1 MRPMTV
7 IPVSLYNAGMIRS
20 DTAGSFRFCVAPMLD
35 WTDRHERY
43 FLRLLSRHARLY
55 TEMVTTGALI
65 HGDRQRFLR
74 HDQAEQPVALQ
85 LGGCVPEEL
94 ARCAVMAEEAG
105 FNEVN
110 LNVGC
115 PSDRVQ
121 SGRFGACLM
130 ANPALVAEGVEAM
143 CRATTLP
150 VTVKTR
156 IGIDDQDSDEFL
168 QRFIEPVAEAGCRHF
183 ILHARCAW
191 LKGLSP
197 KENRDIP
204 PLNRDRVLR
213 MKQRYPSLFF
223 VINGGITTLEES
235 RSLLESLD
243 GVMLGREVYQNPW
256 LLDSVDHALFGE
268 PASHRTRGDI
278 IRAFL
283 PYVQGE
289 LDRGTPLQQ
298 MTRHILGLYRGV
310 PGGRRFRRHLSENA
324 HRSGAGIGVLEDA
337 VALTEPTETCEEIA

>member
-1 MRPMTV
+1 MTQFTNHA
-7 IPVSLYNAGMIRS
+7 P
-20 DTAGSFRFCVAPMLD
+20 FRFCVAPMLD

-65 HGDRQRFLR
+65 HGEPQRFLQY
-74 HDQAEQPVALQ
+74 DPAEHPVALQ
-85 LGGCVPEEL
+85 LGGCDPDEL
-94 ARCAVMAEEAG
+94 AHCARLAEQAG
-105 FNEVN
+105 YDEVN

-130 ANPALVAEGVEAM
+130 ADPGLVARGVAAM
-143 CRATTLP
+143 RQATSLP

-168 QRFIEPVAEAGCRHF
+168 QRFIEPVADAGCTHF

-191 LKGLSP
+191 LQGLSP

-204 PLNRDRVLR
+204 PLNRDRVSR
-213 MKQRYPSLFF
+213 MKQRYPALQFI
-223 VINGGITTLEES
+223 INGGITTLEECHD
-235 RSLLESLD
+235 LLQSLD
-243 GVMLGREVYQNPW
+243 GVMLGREIYQNPW
-256 LLDSVDHALFGE
+256 LLASVDAELFGE
-268 PASHRTRGDI
+268 PRRAQSRGDI
-278 IRAFL
+278 LRAFL
-283 PYVQGE
+283 PYVRRE
-289 LDRGTPLQQ
+289 LENGTALQH

-310 PGGRRFRRHLSENA
+310 PGGKRFRRHLSEQA
-324 HRSGAGIGVLEDA
+324 HRAGAGITVLEDA
-337 VALTEPTETCEEIA
+337 IALTEHQPFREIA

>member
-1 MRPMTV
+1 
-7 IPVSLYNAGMIRS
+7 
-20 DTAGSFRFCVAPMLD
+20 
-35 WTDRHERY
+35 
-43 FLRLLSRHARLY
+43 
-55 TEMVTTGALI
+55 
-65 HGDRQRFLR
+65 
-74 HDQAEQPVALQ
+74 
-85 LGGCVPEEL
+85 
-94 ARCAVMAEEAG
+94 MAEEAG

-121 SGRFGACLM
+121 SGRFGAFLM
-130 ANPALVAEGVEAM
+130 ADPALVARGVEAM

-156 IGIDDQDSDEFL
+156 IGIDEQDSDEFL
-168 QRFIEPVAEAGCRHF
+168 QRFIEPAAEAGCQHF

-197 KENRDIP
+197 KENRTIP
-204 PLNRDRVLR
+204 PLNRERVLR
-213 MKQRYPSLFF
+213 MKQRNPSLLF

-235 RSLLESLD
+235 GSLLESVD

-256 LLDSVDHALFGE
+256 LLDGVDHILFGE
-268 PASHRTRGDI
+268 PASQRTRGDI

-283 PYVQGE
+283 PYVRKELEQG
-289 LDRGTPLQQ
+289 TALQH

-324 HRSGAGIGVLEDA
+324 HRPGAGIEVLEDA
-337 VALTEPTETCEEIA
+337 LALTEPTAPYREIA